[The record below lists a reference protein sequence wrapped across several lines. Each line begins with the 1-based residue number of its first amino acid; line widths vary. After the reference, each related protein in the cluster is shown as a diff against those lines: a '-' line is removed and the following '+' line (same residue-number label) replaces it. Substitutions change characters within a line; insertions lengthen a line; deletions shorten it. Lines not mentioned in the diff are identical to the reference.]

1 MADKKERKEFKLSSF
16 SIDNRISVLVLIL
29 LITLMGIRAYVSI
42 PKEAQ
47 PDITIPNILVI
58 TLYPGVSPEDVESL
72 VTRKLED
79 ELSGISDV
87 KEMTSTTT
95 EGYSNIMLEFNSGID
110 MDEALRKVREKVD
123 LAKPD
128 LPTDVDDPIIQEINL
143 SEFPIMQVNISGEY
157 GLEQLKNIAED
168 LQDQIE
174 TIPSV
179 LEVDLSG
186 GIEKEVK
193 VDLNLPKMKYYGLTF
208 SDVVSAIQSE
218 NVTIPGGNIDVGTK
232 KFLLRVPGEYST
244 PKPIEDIVVK
254 APDDKPIYIRDIGT
268 VSFSPKERETYATL
282 NGSPVV
288 SLSVKKR
295 SGENII
301 ATANAVKKIA
311 DGALP
316 NLPPTT
322 SIKIT
327 SDQSEEIGSIVNSLE
342 NNIISGLFLV
352 IGILLFFLG
361 VRNASFVGV
370 AIPLSMLLSFII
382 MSALGITM
390 NMVVLFSLILAL
402 GMLVD
407 NSIVVVENIYRYLE
421 EGSDTFEA
429 ARKGTGEVAGPIISG
444 TATTLAAFAPLL
456 FWPGIVGEFMSYL
469 PLTLIVTLSSSLFVA
484 LVINPVLSALFMK
497 LDQDDSSD
505 KPRLTRKGRITL
517 TIFGGI
523 VVIILLLSDL
533 LTWTMLIISGAIL
546 WVLHRFILDPLA
558 RWWQTRGLKNII
570 STYEKHLRWSLDHAG
585 RIIGIAVGV
594 LVLSFVLFSMFNNG
608 VVFFP
613 EDIPPRDAYVQ
624 VDAPVGTN
632 VNFTKTVVDRLASR
646 VKDVPNNQ
654 DIEDVLTTAGSA
666 ISSGFSN
673 PGTSSHRGTVV
684 INFRDYRLR
693 EGSSTK
699 SIEYMRSNFPKG
711 IAGADITVDRPQ
723 AGPPTGK
730 PINLEISGKS
740 MDILKRISDRA
751 LHILENNQVYSK
763 LEGLETDLPET
774 QPEIRVRVD
783 REQAALYGLS
793 TRTIGSTIRN
803 AINGAEASK
812 YRSGKDEYDIT
823 VRLAKEFRNDLST
836 LADLNVMAEKG
847 RQIPLSAVADWQ
859 LTEGFGGV
867 KHKDSERVITVSAD
881 VRSPY
886 QANAVLS
893 EVQDVLRPY
902 LSDIPTSYTARYTG
916 QQEEQQKAQSF
927 LSGAFL
933 IALFLIGFI
942 LISQFNSI
950 SKPLI
955 VLTSVIM
962 SISGVLY
969 GLLIFRMP
977 FGIIM
982 TGVGMISLAGVVVN
996 NAIVLIDYINI
1007 LQTRDEMPLYDA
1019 LVQAGKVRF
1028 RPVIL
1033 TAVTT
1038 TLGLV
1043 PLAIGF
1049 NLDFL
1054 ELISKP
1060 AEFFTHIHQYLYM
1073 GGEQAAW
1080 WSPMAIVVISG
1091 LLFATF
1097 LTLILVPV
1105 MYLVVEKGRKSS
1117 GRFFFGTNQ
1126 PAILEEESSE

>member
-1 MADKKERKEFKLSSF
+1 MTDKKDRKEFRLSSF
-16 SIDNRISVLVLIL
+16 SINNRISVLVLIL
-29 LITLMGIRAYVSI
+29 LITIMGIRAYVSI

-47 PDITIPNILVI
+47 PDITIPDILVI

-72 VTRKLED
+72 ITRKLED
-79 ELSGISDV
+79 KLGSISDV
-87 KEMTSTTT
+87 KKMTSTTV
-95 EGYSNIMLEFNSGID
+95 EGYSNIMLEFNSGVD

-123 LAKPD
+123 LAKPN
-128 LPTDVDDPIIQEINL
+128 LPNDVDEPMIQEINL
-143 SEFPIMQVNISGEY
+143 SEFPIMQVNIAGDY

-168 LQDQIE
+168 MQDELE

-193 VDLNLPKMKYYGLTF
+193 VDLNLPKLKYYGLTF
-208 SDVVSAIQSE
+208 SDVVSAIQKE

-232 KFLLRVPGEYST
+232 KFLLRVPGEYET
-244 PKPIEDIVVK
+244 PKPIENIVVK
-254 APDDKPIYIRDIGT
+254 APGDKPIYLKDIGT
-268 VSFSPKERETYATL
+268 VTFAPKERETYATL

-288 SLSVKKR
+288 TLSVKKR
-295 SGENII
+295 TGENII
-301 ATANAVKKIA
+301 KTANAVKAIVDK
-311 DGALP
+311 DLP
-316 NLPPTT
+316 TLPPTT
-322 SIKIT
+322 TIKIT
-327 SDQSEEIGSIVNSLE
+327 SDQSKQIGSIVNSLE

-361 VRNASFVGV
+361 VRNASFVGI

-456 FWPGIVGEFMSYL
+456 FWPGIVGQFMSYL
-469 PLTLIVTLSSSLFVA
+469 PITLIITLSSSLFVA

-497 LDQDDSSD
+497 LDQDDVSN
-505 KPRLTRKGRITL
+505 KPRMTRKGRIAL
-517 TIFGGI
+517 SIFG
-523 VVIILLLSDL
+523 VVVLLIFLLSDV
-533 LTWTMLIISGAIL
+533 LTWTMLIVAAIVL
-546 WVLHRFILDPLA
+546 WLTHRFILDPLA
-558 RWWQTRGLKNII
+558 KWWQTRGLNGVL
-570 STYEKHLRWSLDHAG
+570 TAYESSIRWSLDHAW

-594 LVLSFVLFSMFNNG
+594 LTMSFVLFALFNNG

-613 EDIPPRDAYVQ
+613 ENIPPRDAYVQ

-632 VNFTKTVVDRLASR
+632 VDFTKAVVDRLAAR
-646 VKDVPNNQ
+646 VP
-654 DIEDVLTTAGSA
+654 DIPHNEDIDNVLTTAGTA
-666 ISSGFSN
+666 ISSGFSHA
-673 PGTSSHRGTVV
+673 GTSSHLGTVV
-684 INFRDYRLR
+684 INFKDYRLR
-693 EGSSTK
+693 KGSTTK
-699 SIEYMRSNFPKG
+699 EIEYMRTNFPKG
-711 IAGADITVDRPQ
+711 IAGANVTVERPQ

-740 MDILKRISDRA
+740 MVVLKKISDQA
-751 LHILENNQVYSK
+751 LHILENNSVYSK
-763 LEGLETDLPET
+763 LEGLDTDLPES

-793 TRTIGSTIRN
+793 TRKIGNTIRD
-803 AINGAEASK
+803 AINGAKASK
-812 YRSGKDEYDIT
+812 YRSGKDEYDII
-823 VRLAKEFRNDLST
+823 VRLSKEFRNDLST
-836 LADLNVMAEKG
+836 LADLTVMAEG

-859 LTEGFGGV
+859 MTQGFGGV
-867 KHKDSERVITVSAD
+867 KHKDSKRVITVSAD
-881 VRSPY
+881 VRAPY
-886 QANAVLS
+886 QANAVLA

-902 LSDIPTSYTARYTG
+902 LSDIPSGYTATYTG
-916 QQEEQQKAQSF
+916 QQEEQQKAQHF

-933 IALFLIGFI
+933 VALFLIGFI

-950 SKPLI
+950 SRPLI

-969 GLLIFRMP
+969 ALLIFRMP

-1007 LQTRDEMPLYDA
+1007 LRTRDKMPLYEA

-1049 NLDFL
+1049 NIDFM

-1060 AEFFTHIHQYLYM
+1060 AEFFMHIHQYLYM
-1073 GGEQAAW
+1073 GGEQSAW
-1080 WSPMAIVVISG
+1080 WSPMAIVVIAG

-1105 MYLVVEKGRKSS
+1105 LYLLVEKGRKSS
-1117 GRFFFGTNQ
+1117 SEFFFGTDQ
-1126 PAILEEESSE
+1126 PAILEEESGK